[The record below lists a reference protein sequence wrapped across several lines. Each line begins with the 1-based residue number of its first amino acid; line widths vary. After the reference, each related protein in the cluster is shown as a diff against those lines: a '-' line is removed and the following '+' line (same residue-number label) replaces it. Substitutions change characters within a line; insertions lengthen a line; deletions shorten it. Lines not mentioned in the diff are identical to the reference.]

1 MSAHADAVGLQAH
14 SIPCTNLADDS
25 TTTIA
30 DLAAGK
36 LVVLGAPRRT
46 APRSAPCCERSL
58 PPQSAPPAA
67 PSPRSL
73 SCPSPLAPPCGGGLA
88 CRARG
93 VISLSFRSPTHRQHD
108 VPQCRTRRAG
118 AQRAPQLLS
127 GRYPAPGVGAGRG
140 AALIAA
146 AVPCCQG
153 AARPILWLR
162 AIRADIFPR
171 CADFWTTKCTRCPM
185 AIEKLNRMAAE
196 PVYKDKV
203 AFFTVNCDECVR
215 RSAIEPPPAVTLGGC
230 EPHTRAARPTHPH
243 QATKQESACDDYRG
257 RP

>member
-118 AQRAPQLLS
+118 AQRAPQPLS
-127 GRYPAPGVGAGRG
+127 GHYPAPGVGAGRG